1 MLSESG
7 VQRLAPPFR
16 SVLAAPTL
24 QRPRTVLKQRLRGAL
39 GRAINPVRLWPRVFR
54 VGLLMWG
61 ASVLVTQLTG
71 NPTLVPTVILLGS
84 FLVPVTFMV
93 MAWEHRSA
101 VTVPPLTTQVVV
113 RFATMGALL
122 AVLAAASLE
131 QLVVRH
137 DLAMYYEVGLIE
149 EGAKLA
155 AVLWCARALAARSMR
170 DGLVLGAAVGFG
182 FAAFESAGY
191 AFNALFT
198 PHGLSFASLVDI
210 EVVRALF
217 APFGHGVW
225 TAVAAAAWFAA
236 FPSGAT
242 AARRSRKQ
250 RSEAASA
257 APSVSA
263 RLDTAVTL
271 PGRRARATA
280 VATLLLVAVLHTA
293 FDGMHGVVLTAM
305 NLPHAI
311 WTGSLHQ
318 LWSGLDHGTLQVPA
332 GTVSYRVAYD
342 LGLLLV
348 IVLGLAALLVTRQ
361 AMRRSELAAAR
372 ASASPVLDIRL
383 SRTYDTS

>member
-1 MLSESG
+1 
-7 VQRLAPPFR
+7 
-16 SVLAAPTL
+16 
-24 QRPRTVLKQRLRGAL
+24 
-39 GRAINPVRLWPRVFR
+39 
-54 VGLLMWG
+54 MWG

-155 AVLWCARALAARSMR
+155 AVLWCARTLAARSMR

-263 RLDTAVTL
+263 RLDTAVNL

-342 LGLLLV
+342 IGLLLV

-372 ASASPVLDIRL
+372 ASASLVLDIRL
-383 SRTYDTS
+383 SLTYDTS